1 MSPRRRTG
9 QSVDF
14 PADDAAERAVYVISV
29 AAELAGMH
37 PQTLRQYDRLGLVS
51 PARTS
56 GRGRRY
62 SHRDVERLRRVQA
75 LSQDGVNLEGIRR
88 ILELECRLEA
98 LSSAPRRQN
107 RPGCQQGP
115 PTHHHKGLQG
125 NRRRPG
131 QQGTQETGLHGR
143 GFRGA
148 LGHRRSWAGDLPG
161 SRQRHR
167 ASRRHRETGQVPG
180 PGDGD
185 RAGCR
190 PQTHRRGP
198 EGAGGRRV
206 QGGGPEQLHLPRAAR
221 VRLGNQ
227 PRGRFNGPQGQH
239 RHPLRDMT
247 MGPPGSRETQPMP
260 FSAGSCL

>member
-88 ILELECRLEA
+88 ILELERRLEA
-98 LSSAPRRQN
+98 LERENRALRMRQAAAERIFAAAADGEVQVVPARTGRTGRSAAPRTSV
-107 RPGCQQGP
+107 G
-115 PTHHHKGLQG
+115 
-125 NRRRPG
+125 
-131 QQGTQETGLHGR
+131 
-143 GFRGA
+143 GA
-148 LGHRRSWAGDLPG
+148 MI
-161 SRQRHR
+161 
-167 ASRRHRETGQVPG
+167 
-180 PGDGD
+180 
-185 RAGCR
+185 
-190 PQTHRRGP
+190 
-198 EGAGGRRV
+198 
-206 QGGGPEQLHLPRAAR
+206 LPR
-221 VRLGNQ
+221 
-227 PRGRFNGPQGQH
+227 F
-239 RHPLRDMT
+239 
-247 MGPPGSRETQPMP
+247 
-260 FSAGSCL
+260 